1 MLTPT
6 EGAAAPTISLLSS
19 SKDTYGAKGLV
30 HHHPHPGPHHH
41 HPPPPPHDDQVT
53 PMVGR
58 RGAVGAVKAVQLE
71 PVSLKLLF
79 QTAGRSTRANES

>member
-6 EGAAAPTISLLSS
+6 KGAAAPTISLLSS

-30 HHHPHPGPHHH
+30 HHHPH
-41 HPPPPPHDDQVT
+41 HPPPPRHHDDQVT

-58 RGAVGAVKAVQLE
+58 RGAVGAVNAVQLE